1 MSTRPKPF
9 PFAAVRFKA
18 WKVGSSGTAYPVSLP
33 DCVET
38 ADEAATMANAQHKE
52 SVLVLHSNDAL
63 RPEKRHVL
71 SVYVIRKGKAE
82 YRRIDGQTVR
92 VEPLKADLVTRFA
105 VAAGFAPIRPFDA
118 FCDNPVGLDLTLV
131 EG

>member
-1 MSTRPKPF
+1 MNRPQPF
-9 PFAAVRFKA
+9 PFAAVSFKA
-18 WKVGSSGTAYPVSLP
+18 WKVGTTGIAYPADLVC
-33 DCVET
+33 DVET
-38 ADEAATMANAQHKE
+38 PEQAAAYAGAQHKE

-63 RPEKRHVL
+63 RPEQRHVL

-105 VAAGFAPIRPFDA
+105 VAEDFSPIRPFDA
-118 FCDNPVGLDLTLV
+118 FRDNAVGRDLTLV
-131 EG
+131 ER